1 MVYIY
6 ILGYIMIYIIE
17 YNWDIMGELDMPNEK
32 EWLQPPA
39 NVAVDTENPP
49 VIDMFPANMDFLY
62 LCQFTEQYKKT
73 YIAVAMD

>member
-1 MVYIY
+1 
-6 ILGYIMIYIIE
+6 MIYIIE
-17 YNWDIMGELDMPNEK
+17 YNLDIMGEWDMPNEK

-39 NVAVDTENPP
+39 NFAVDTENPP